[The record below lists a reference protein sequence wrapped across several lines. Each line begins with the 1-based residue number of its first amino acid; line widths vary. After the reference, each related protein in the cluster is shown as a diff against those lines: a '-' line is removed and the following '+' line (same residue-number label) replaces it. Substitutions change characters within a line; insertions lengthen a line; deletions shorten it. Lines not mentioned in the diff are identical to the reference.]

1 MCVGIFGGIYPSW
14 WIDLGMG
21 VEIVELG
28 DRETVVGS
36 VTGSQGRMRSSV
48 EARNSRKIGMGSKV
62 LRGMI
67 RTRME
72 A

>member
-1 MCVGIFGGIYPSW
+1 
-14 WIDLGMG
+14 MG

-36 VTGSQGRMRSSV
+36 VTGSQRRMRSSV

>member
-1 MCVGIFGGIYPSW
+1 MDLMV
-14 WIDLGMG
+14 DLGMD
-21 VEIVELG
+21 VEIRRCRG
-28 DRETVVGS
+28 IRRSRESVVGS

-72 A
+72 P